1 MPGLWRLRPPT
12 ARWLAAAVLGLALLA
27 SGALI
32 ALLRGHEIAAQRAQA
47 AEAAQSH
54 VRALQISLDRT
65 LSAANALAALV
76 QQGHGEVA
84 DFEATANRMLP
95 LYPGVHGLSLAP
107 GGVIR
112 QAVPAADKAIV
123 LGQNLLQNPR
133 TAVHAAEARDTGK
146 MVVEGPFQL
155 LEGRTGLVGRLPVF
169 LDQASGAPAFWGF
182 VNVIVHFPEALADAR
197 LASLNERGLEHEL
210 WTRPP
215 GTLQRQVIA
224 ASRSRPLAEPVESK
238 VELPSGAWTLGV
250 APVDGWGDSSSL
262 LARAL
267 LGLLFSLLCAQTVK
281 LLAEAQ
287 GHRQSLEA
295 VVAQRTAEIEE
306 ARARLKATLD
316 AVPDMLL
323 EIGHDG
329 RILDHRSHRPDQ
341 PHLPPGQLLGRR
353 HADVLPATA
362 SQAMTQAMAQAAAE
376 GRSTGLQYELP
387 LPQGPAW
394 FELSV
399 SRKPDPTGGPPSF
412 ILLARDITDRK
423 RDEVEIDLHRRYLEL
438 EVKARTAELE
448 ESKAAADAANVAKSL
463 FLANMSHEIRTPMNA
478 ILGLAHLVRRAGVTP
493 QQAQRL
499 DKLSAA
505 GRHLLGIINDI
516 LDLSKIEAGKVVLDQ
531 QDFHLAEL
539 MTDSAGV
546 VAEAL
551 REKGLLLAVEI
562 EGLPGIVNGD
572 AVRLRQALLNYLSN
586 AVKFTLHGRV
596 TLSATVLEQRTD
608 DWLIRFSVSDT
619 GVGIPDELRR
629 RLFEAFEQADQ
640 STTRRVGGTGL
651 GLAITRRLAQLM
663 GGEAGFESSLG
674 QGSTFWLTV
683 RLGRQ
688 RFEAPRAPH
697 ASTVDAEHAL
707 RQAHTGKHVL
717 IAEDEPVNQEVTV
730 ELLRT
735 AGLHTTVAADGEQA
749 VALARSKRFDI
760 ILMDVQ
766 MPRMDGL
773 QATQAIRALPGL
785 AGMPILAMTAN
796 AFVEDRKACTAAGMN
811 DFITKPTEPELL
823 YAKLLHWLQQS
834 GAA

>member
-1 MPGLWRLRPPT
+1 MLGLSRLRPPT
-12 ARWLAAAVLGLALLA
+12 ARFQAAAVFGLAMLG

-32 ALLRGHEIAAQRAQA
+32 AQLRSHEIAQQRAQA
-47 AEAAQSH
+47 ADVAQSH
-54 VRALQISLDRT
+54 VRALQIGLDRT
-65 LSAANALAALV
+65 LSAANTLAVLV
-76 QQGHGEVA
+76 QQGHGRVA
-84 DFEATANRMLP
+84 EFEATANRILP

-107 GGVIR
+107 GGVI
-112 QAVPAADKAIV
+112 QEAVPMADKAVV

-133 TAVHAAEARDTGK
+133 TAVHAAQARDSGK
-146 MVVEGPFQL
+146 LVVEGPFQL

-197 LASLNERGLEHEL
+197 LDQLRESQLEYEL
-210 WTRPP
+210 WTHLP
-215 GTLQRQVIA
+215 GSQQRQMIA
-224 ASRSRPLAEPVESK
+224 ASGTRPLVRPVEST

-250 APVDGWGDSSSL
+250 APADGWGDSTSL

-287 GHRQSLEA
+287 GHRQTLEA
-295 VVAQRTAEIEE
+295 VVAQRTAEIDE

-316 AVPDMLL
+316 AVPDLL
-323 EIGHDG
+323 FEIAHDG
-329 RILDHRSHRPDQ
+329 RILDYRSPRHDLLY
-341 PHLPPGQLLGRR
+341 LPPEQFLGRLQ
-353 HADVLPATA
+353 AEVLPAAA
-362 SQAMTQAMAQAAAE
+362 SQVIAEAIAQAAAD
-376 GRSTGLQYELP
+376 GRSAGLQYELP

-399 SRKPDPTGGPPSF
+399 SRKPDGSGGLPSF
-412 ILLARDITDRK
+412 ILLARDISDRK

-448 ESKAAADAANVAKSL
+448 QSKAAADAANVAKSL

-478 ILGLAHLVRRAGVTP
+478 ILGLAHLVRRAGVTEL
-493 QQAQRL
+493 QAQRL

-516 LDLSKIEAGKVVLDQ
+516 LDLSKIEAGKVVLDH

-551 REKGLLLAVEI
+551 RDKGLQLVVEI
-562 EGLPGIVNGD
+562 QGLPEIVNGD

-586 AVKFTLHGRV
+586 AVKFTLHGQV
-596 TLSATVLEQRTD
+596 KLSATVLASGPID
-608 DWLIRFSVSDT
+608 HLIRFAVSDT

-629 RLFEAFEQADQ
+629 RLFAAFEQADQ
-640 STTRRVGGTGL
+640 STTRRFGGTGL

-663 GGEAGFESSLG
+663 GGEAGFESTLG
-674 QGSTFWLTV
+674 QGSTFWLTA

-688 RFEAPRAPH
+688 RFDAARAPLH
-697 ASTVDAEHAL
+697 ASLDAEQAL
-707 RQAHTGKHVL
+707 RRSHAGKRVL
-717 IAEDEPVNQEVTV
+717 VAEDEPVNQEVTV
-730 ELLRT
+730 ELLQT
-735 AGLHTTVAADGEQA
+735 VGLHTTVAADGEQA
-749 VALARSKRFDI
+749 VELARSAGFDL

-766 MPRMDGL
+766 MPRVDGL
-773 QATQAIRALPGL
+773 QATQMIRALPGCTEV
-785 AGMPILAMTAN
+785 PILAMTAN

-823 YAKLLHWLQQS
+823 YAKLLHWLQR